1 MPILKNLT
9 FTAVPARTH
18 DPVAARRSKLVER
31 LEEQK
36 ALLAD
41 PAHVRK
47 STRWTGKGD
56 ERRQVEREQRVRPWW
71 RTDPSGA
78 VVMAVYHGARP
89 LEFEKG
95 KAGIAVA
102 DRGKL
107 PALIDTLIAAAKAGE
122 LDALM
127 AKAPKPGGAKAR
139 RAA

>member
-9 FTAVPARTH
+9 FTAVPARSH
-18 DPVAARRSKLVER
+18 DPVAARRAKLVER

-36 ALLAD
+36 TLLTN

-78 VVMAVYHGARP
+78 VVMAIYHGARP

-95 KAGIAVA
+95 KAAIAV
-102 DRGKL
+102 GSLYKL
-107 PALIDTLIAAAKAGE
+107 PGVIDALIKADPGQIDIACNVE
-122 LDALM
+122 CL
-127 AKAPKPGGAKAR
+127 PK
-139 RAA
+139 